1 MLPPAFAFP
10 LVICTLLAVV
20 LEPNSVPTERVT
32 LPESGE
38 TDAPDPI
45 LMLPV
50 TPLPAVSTSILP
62 EVAPLPLD
70 RTIVPPVDAAA
81 SPPDNVTD
89 PLSLLAEDVS
99 DIAPPLLTPDA
110 DCRTTCPVVL
120 AWPDANVISP
130 DSSDAGELNLT
141 VPEDITL
148 SPALNIKP
156 PPVAAVESPALI
168 AIEPPMPVFDE
179 PTVNEISPLLCVPL
193 AAPLESL
200 IAPLEPLAELPDPT
214 DTTPLEPDAPPCA
227 VPIVTAPLALV
238 ALSPD
243 TNVTDPPVS
252 VKP

>member
-81 SPPDNVTD
+81 SPPDNVIEPPAASEAD
-89 PLSLLAEDVS
+89 ALNSMWLFLLSLLA
-99 DIAPPLLTPDA
+99 TP
-110 DCRTTCPVVL
+110 
-120 AWPDANVISP
+120 
-130 DSSDAGELNLT
+130 E
-141 VPEDITL
+141 
-148 SPALNIKP
+148 
-156 PPVAAVESPALI
+156 
-168 AIEPPMPVFDE
+168 AI
-179 PTVNEISPLLCVPL
+179 
-193 AAPLESL
+193 
-200 IAPLEPLAELPDPT
+200 
-214 DTTPLEPDAPPCA
+214 
-227 VPIVTAPLALV
+227 
-238 ALSPD
+238 
-243 TNVTDPPVS
+243 
-252 VKP
+252 